1 MMKNP
6 VLNFIVLATSLL
18 AFYCL
23 STAQEKP
30 PVPVRSWDLNVNTD
44 YAARMAKKVR
54 TITLDSPTIA
64 FIDNKRLALAYA
76 DGEGSSPDGTIL
88 IPHAKQLGAREM
100 VQSPLYKFHVLIFDA
115 DGGPEMANHL
125 EWDAVRKR
133 AQVMPTH
140 DGGFAVRVDNQFMTY
155 SNDLHLRNKMTLEYQ
170 NNGPVPAVGPRVSES
185 YAAAVSLSGRSLAVC
200 HMLTGRQN
208 AGGTR
213 VTLYE
218 IQGLK
223 QIGQTSEAN
232 SVEGCGLSFN
242 VTDQAIYLGHYVVHP
257 DAPTWQKINPWC
269 MQCDGPIPSGD
280 HHFFKLLDKQHL
292 LARGQNYQ
300 VLDLEGHQY
309 YVIAQEPG
317 VGVGGVAPAT
327 NAPRIAYSDRQSKN
341 EPGRRWSVR
350 LYVIDWKEG
359 RKIAVLK
366 IIQDALPAVHGGG
379 LQLEALGVSD
389 FAYALSPDGKKLAVL
404 SMNSLKIYDLP

>member
-155 SNDLHLRNKMTLEYQ
+155 SNDLHLRENRGQ
-170 NNGPVPAVGPRVSES
+170 
-185 YAAAVSLSGRSLAVC
+185 
-200 HMLTGRQN
+200 TGRFLVKIIQ
-208 AGGTR
+208 TR
-213 VTLYE
+213 
-218 IQGLK
+218 
-223 QIGQTSEAN
+223 S
-232 SVEGCGLSFN
+232 
-242 VTDQAIYLGHYVVHP
+242 P
-257 DAPTWQKINPWC
+257 
-269 MQCDGPIPSGD
+269 
-280 HHFFKLLDKQHL
+280 
-292 LARGQNYQ
+292 LARGR
-300 VLDLEGHQY
+300 VSALSGDRLCE
-309 YVIAQEPG
+309 
-317 VGVGGVAPAT
+317 APA
-327 NAPRIAYSDRQSKN
+327 
-341 EPGRRWSVR
+341 SV
-350 LYVIDWKEG
+350 
-359 RKIAVLK
+359 ACF
-366 IIQDALPAVHGGG
+366 P
-379 LQLEALGVSD
+379 
-389 FAYALSPDGKKLAVL
+389 P
-404 SMNSLKIYDLP
+404 NS